1 MALTRFAERVYT
13 SNNTLTYKD
22 GPVSGAIQ
30 VISVGFDDVANSETV
45 HRQVDLPAGM
55 EFEIT
60 NVQIVSGT
68 VTSDAQLTIGSTAAG
83 TQVVAALTLTAGYGA
98 ATIKEGTIA
107 AGGLIDVRL
116 VADSGDAV
124 ENVSVSIVGYV
135 TAPPSVIP
143 ER

>member
-1 MALTRFAERVYT
+1 MGKLTRFYDRE
-13 SNNTLTYKD
+13 SNQD

-30 VISVGFDDVANSETV
+30 VISVGFDDVAASETV
-45 HRQVDLPAGM
+45 HRQVVFPAGM
-55 EFEIT
+55 AFEIT

-68 VTSDAQLTIGSTAAG
+68 VTSDPQLTIGSSAAG

-124 ENVSVSIVGYV
+124 ENVSVAISGYV